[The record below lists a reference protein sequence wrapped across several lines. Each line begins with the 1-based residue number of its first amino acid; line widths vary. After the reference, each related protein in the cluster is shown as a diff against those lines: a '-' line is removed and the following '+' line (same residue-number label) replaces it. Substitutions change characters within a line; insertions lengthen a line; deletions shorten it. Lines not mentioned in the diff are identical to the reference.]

1 MSAQLPVPVPHSG
14 RQLSR
19 TDTPSFGHLL
29 ADAELLISYAAT
41 TGITL
46 DAKDVET
53 LIGAIDR
60 REHAPGDSPPVDH
73 EFSQVVMS
81 LTNIVARTK
90 PVTALSLRK
99 TSSDAKHIIRRYVIW
114 VSVVATV
121 IVSMSLITFITAG
134 ASDAIKSEIDS
145 ANSKVITLRQRIE
158 SKPEV
163 TDDMWMELAQLA
175 ISARAID
182 ARAATLKML
191 LFLGSTVQAPVDE
204 PDWAKVEI
212 NPKKDFAEAYSDIV
226 HEYQKVRSYAQGL
239 RESVSFVYGGVAASI
254 LPVFYAGLGALAYML
269 RRLQQSIRNQTF
281 TNVGV
286 NSAHMLVAAI
296 AGTVISLFNGLFTAS
311 TVSIPPLGI
320 AFLVGYAS
328 DRFFRVLDNLLPA
341 RGRLGQETADVPTE
355 PPETT
360 R

>member
-1 MSAQLPVPVPHSG
+1 VSLQLPVPTPHSR
-14 RQLSR
+14 RQLGSE
-19 TDTPSFGHLL
+19 TPSFGHLL

-60 REHAPGDSPPVDH
+60 REHATGDSPLADQ

-81 LTNIVARTK
+81 LTNVVARTK

-99 TSSDAKHIIRRYVIW
+99 TSSDAKNIIRRYVIP
-114 VSVVATV
+114 VSVVAAV
-121 IVSMSLITFITAG
+121 IVLMSLITFITAA
-134 ASDAIKSEIDS
+134 ASDAIKAEIDS
-145 ANSKVITLRQRIE
+145 ANSKVITLRQRMD
-158 SKPEV
+158 SKPGVV
-163 TDDMWMELAQLA
+163 TDDMVMDLAQLA

-191 LFLGSTVQAPVDE
+191 LFFGGTVQAPFDGHGWAPLE
-204 PDWAKVEI
+204 IDPD
-212 NPKKDFAEAYSDIV
+212 KKFPEAYKDIV
-226 HEYQKVRSYAQGL
+226 QEYQKVRAYAQAL
-239 RESVSFVYGGVAASI
+239 RESVSFLYGGVAASI

-269 RRLQQSIRNQTF
+269 RRLQLSIRNQTF

-286 NSAHMLVAAI
+286 NSAHMLIAAI

-311 TVSIPPLGI
+311 SVSIPPLGI

-328 DRFFRVLDNLLPA
+328 DRFFRVLDNILPA
-341 RGRLGQETADVPTE
+341 RRPSGQENTDA
-355 PPETT
+355 PPEP
-360 R
+360 